1 MECRAMRRFIVS
13 IRFRRAVEAED
24 SQEACEIAWNE
35 LVKAIIFTGST
46 QFEFEVKEMVEGEV
60 N

>member
-1 MECRAMRRFIVS
+1 MRRSIVS